1 MVNDG
6 TLLRDYAQSGSES
19 AFSELVRRHMDLVYS
34 TALRGV
40 NGDESLAQ
48 DVCQAVFIDLA
59 RKARTLVSRP
69 VLGGWLYTSTCFA
82 AAKAVRSERRR
93 LAREQKAHSMQDPT
107 TANSTSEQTNWDS
120 IRPVFDSVM
129 LELKES
135 DRQVLVERFF
145 ERRSFEEVGQH
156 FGLTANAARMR
167 VERAVDRLR
176 DRLIRRGI
184 TSSATA
190 LGLVLTNQAI
200 AAAPPGLAASITACT
215 LSSAGA
221 ASSYS
226 FLTTITMAKIKTA
239 IVGTLVAAGVAAPIA
254 IQYRTNAQLS
264 AEIQTLRLNA
274 ATSARPQQETAWA
287 QSAELERLRRENTEL
302 VRLRG
307 EVAALRQSASRQ
319 KERGDSEAR
328 NNESKQLTE
337 AEEAKILLAKSPEIP
352 MVPSRQWNN
361 VGFATPA
368 SAYETL
374 NWAVANR
381 DTNAFSNALMWDA
394 KAKERADAL
403 FAATPDSVRQRF
415 GTVDGVIFDWYLNN
429 STPIAANRVLSQVN
443 EGPNDSALVEQH
455 IYTDGRV
462 RENTV
467 QFARDENGSWRQ
479 VVPPELMPK
488 LEVVLNNLS
497 GTASAGGK

>member
-6 TLLRDYAQSGSES
+6 TLLRDYAQTGSES

-48 DVCQAVFIDLA
+48 DVCQAVFVDLA
-59 RKARTLVSRP
+59 RKARALVSRP

-82 AAKAVRSERRR
+82 AAKAVRTERRR
-93 LAREQKAHSMQDPT
+93 FAREQKAHSMQER
-107 TANSTSEQTNWDS
+107 TANSSSEHADWDS
-120 IRPVFDSVM
+120 IRPVFDLVM

-176 DRLIRRGI
+176 DRLMRRGI
-184 TSSATA
+184 RSSASA
-190 LGLVLTNQAI
+190 LALVLTNQAI
-200 AAAPPGLAASITACT
+200 AAAPSGLAASITACT
-215 LSSAGA
+215 LSTAGA
-221 ASSYS
+221 TSSYS

-239 IVGTLVAAGVAAPIA
+239 ILGTLVAAGVAAPIV
-254 IQYRTNAQLS
+254 IQYQTNAQLR
-264 AEIQTLRLNA
+264 AELQVLRLEA
-274 ATSARPQQETAWA
+274 ATSARQQQQAASA

-307 EVAALRQSASRQ
+307 EVATLRQSASRQ
-319 KERGDSEAR
+319 KERGDAEAR
-328 NNESKQLTE
+328 NKESKQLIE

-352 MVPSRQWNN
+352 MIPAHQWAN
-361 VGFATPA
+361 VGFASPA
-368 SAYETL
+368 SAYQTL
-374 NWAVANR
+374 NWAVVNR

-415 GTVDGVIFDWYLNN
+415 GNVDGVIFDWFLNN

-443 EGPNDSALVEQH
+443 EGPNDSTLVEQH
-455 IYTDGRV
+455 LYTDGRV

-497 GTASAGGK
+497 GPPSPGGK